1 MKIVNGVRIHTI
13 ELTDQ
18 AINTIHRLA
27 TLAMAPHQALL
38 DEIAPQL
45 PQQPQPSAPPPAPDL
60 PPLPEGADYVRH
72 QNGMPNT

>member
-1 MKIVNGVRIHTI
+1 MKTVNGIRIHTI

-18 AINTIHRLA
+18 AIATIHRLA

-45 PQQPQPSAPPPAPDL
+45 PQPPVGTPGQMQALDAQRPVGEKPDL
-60 PPLPEGADYVRH
+60 STVSNDH
-72 QNGMPNT
+72 